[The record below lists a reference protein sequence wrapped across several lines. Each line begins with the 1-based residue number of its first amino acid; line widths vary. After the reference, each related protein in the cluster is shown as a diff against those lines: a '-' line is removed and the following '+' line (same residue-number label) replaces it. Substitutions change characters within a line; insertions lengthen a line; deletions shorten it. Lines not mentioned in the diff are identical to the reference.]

1 MDTDADPFRPRKLG
15 DLTGSWSRLQEM
27 LQRPDPPHIVLVGGA
42 GVGKSCALRLCLTSI
57 TVWLRCSSDP
67 TLRDNRDRIKSAA
80 RRRVEAN
87 QINWIVLEHADALHA
102 DAQAFLRRI
111 IETTMGSTRFVLEVR
126 DAAAIAEPLLSRTV
140 LFTAPK
146 LLEYEI
152 RTEVMRRAPFISL
165 KKADEYAAACDGN
178 MRWAVLQGLA
188 LPQTQGLALPQT
200 QGLAALPQ
208 TQGLALPQPT
218 ILDGFLGL
226 SKETPTSWADVL
238 RIMETIQSTG
248 SNPRAYSDQ
257 NSAVWDRPGGI
268 CPWALLSLELSNT
281 VI

>member
-188 LPQTQGLALPQT
+188 
-200 QGLAALPQ
+200 ALPQ

-226 SKETPTSWADVL
+226 SKETPTSWTDVL

-268 CPWALLSLELSNT
+268 CPWALLSLELSGT

>member
-27 LQRPDPPHIVLVGGA
+27 LQRQDPPHIVLVGGA
-42 GVGKSCALRLCLTSI
+42 GVGKSCALRLCLTSV

-67 TLRDNRDRIKSAA
+67 TLRDNRDRIKAAA

-152 RTEVMRRAPFISL
+152 RTEVMRRAPHISL
-165 KKADEYAAACDGN
+165 GKADEYAAACDGN
-178 MRWAVLQGLA
+178 VRWAVLQGLA
-188 LPQTQGLALPQT
+188 SEPDV
-200 QGLAALPQ
+200 
-208 TQGLALPQPT
+208 
-218 ILDGFLGL
+218 LDGFLGL
-226 SKETPTSWADVL
+226 SKETPTTWTDVL

>member
-1 MDTDADPFRPRKLG
+1 MDTDVDPFRPKQRS
-15 DLTGSWSRLQEM
+15 DLIGSWIRLEEM
-27 LQRPDPPHIVLVGGA
+27 LQRSDPPHIVLVGGA
-42 GVGKSCALRLCLTSI
+42 GVGKSCALRLCLGTAI

-67 TLRDNRDRIKSAA
+67 TLRDNRDRIKAAA
-80 RRRVEAN
+80 RRRVESG

-152 RTEVMRRAPFISL
+152 RTEVMRRSPHISL
-165 KKADEYAAACDGN
+165 EKAQIYAETCDGN
-178 MRWAVLQGLA
+178 VRWAVLQGLA
-188 LPQTQGLALPQT
+188 LAKNQNSQGNQN
-200 QGLAALPQ
+200 
-208 TQGLALPQPT
+208 
-218 ILDGFLGL
+218 DGFLGL
-226 SKETPTSWADVL
+226 PKEAPTTWTDLL

-248 SNPRAYSDQ
+248 SSPRAYSDQ

-268 CPWALLSLELSNT
+268 CPWALLGLELSKT
-281 VI
+281 VA

>member
-1 MDTDADPFRPRKLG
+1 M
-15 DLTGSWSRLQEM
+15 
-27 LQRPDPPHIVLVGGA
+27 
-42 GVGKSCALRLCLTSI
+42 
-57 TVWLRCSSDP
+57 
-67 TLRDNRDRIKSAA
+67 
-80 RRRVEAN
+80 
-87 QINWIVLEHADALHA
+87 LEHADALHA

-152 RTEVMRRAPFISL
+152 RTEVMRRAPHISL
-165 KKADEYAAACDGN
+165 GKADEYAAACDGN
-178 MRWAVLQGLA
+178 VRWAVLQGLA
-188 LPQTQGLALPQT
+188 SEPDV
-200 QGLAALPQ
+200 
-208 TQGLALPQPT
+208 
-218 ILDGFLGL
+218 LDGFLGL
-226 SKETPTSWADVL
+226 SKETPTTWTDVL